1 MPVPRIDHVVIDV
14 GDRLDEAA
22 RLYRTLGFSL
32 TERAQHS
39 LGSYNQ
45 LCVFGRDYLEFLSPG
60 SGARADLVGFPVGLN
75 GLVFALM
82 GADAVYDTLRARGIP
97 VQPVQRF
104 SRNVDL
110 PGGARGEARFNV
122 IRVEPRA
129 VFDGRV
135 YFCEHVTPDMI
146 WRPEWQA
153 HPNGAIALARI
164 ALSARNP
171 DAIAESFD
179 RMFGAGAVERPASS
193 ESPHVLRSGEAA
205 VEIWPRD
212 TLARMLGTAMP
223 DPAGRADH
231 IALVGIRVRS
241 LDATEDVLR
250 ANGVEYVRPGPGRI
264 LVPPAEAMNVALE
277 FVADQSPR

>member
-22 RLYRTLGFSL
+22 RRYQALGFHP

-39 LGSYNQ
+39 LGSCNQ

-60 SGARADLVGFPVGLN
+60 SGARPDLIGFPVGLN
-75 GLVFALM
+75 GLVFALR
-82 GADAVYDTLRARGIP
+82 GPDAVHDALRSRGMP
-97 VQPVQRF
+97 AQPVQHF
-104 SRNVDL
+104 SRMVEL
-110 PGGARGEARFNV
+110 PDGTRGEARFNV
-122 IRVEPRA
+122 IRLEPRT

-135 YFCEHVTPDMI
+135 YFCEHLTPELI

-153 HPNGAIALARI
+153 HPNGALALARV
-164 ALSARNP
+164 ALAARDPN
-171 DAIAESFD
+171 AIADMFD
-179 RMFGAGAVERPASS
+179 RMFGAGAVARASGQND
-193 ESPHVLRSGEAA
+193 PHVLRGGEVA

-212 TLARMLGTAMP
+212 ALAHVLGAAMP

-231 IALVGIRVRS
+231 MALVGIRVRS
-241 LDATEDVLR
+241 LDGTKDILR
-250 ANGVEYVRPGPGRI
+250 ANGIQNPTVEPGRI

-277 FVADQSPR
+277 FVA